1 MNSRGKLFRECL
13 ISILV
18 RFSQLWV
25 RSYRTFGR
33 DDVDGGEAV
42 AKRLAPCLAS
52 AHSAPPGPRAD
63 PVSFS
68 PPVHTLCG
76 SMRRFLAAVLAA
88 VWLFWRAARA
98 HSRALSPRATAGRL
112 SSERAQRTTGA
123 ARGPGELLPSRTH
136 SVRVDASVF
145 GCCPCC
151 GLAVLAR
158 RTRSL
163 ARALGSVL
171 RSGCS
176 GTRSLARA
184 LAACRR

>member
-98 HSRALSPRATAGRL
+98 HSRALSV
-112 SSERAQRTTGA
+112 Q
-123 ARGPGELLPSRTH
+123 
-136 SVRVDASVF
+136 
-145 GCCPCC
+145 CC

-158 RTRSL
+158 AHS
-163 ARALGSVL
+163 RALSLRAADEQYGAADQRIRRGGAFSVGL
-171 RSGCS
+171 I
-176 GTRSLARA
+176 RA
-184 LAACRR
+184 QR